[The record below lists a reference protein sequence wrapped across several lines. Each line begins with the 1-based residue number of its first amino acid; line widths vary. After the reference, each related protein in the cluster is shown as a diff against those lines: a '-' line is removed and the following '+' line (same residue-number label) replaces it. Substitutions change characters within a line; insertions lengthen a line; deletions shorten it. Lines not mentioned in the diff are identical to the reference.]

1 MTVKKEYRP
10 MLATLVD
17 KPFDS
22 KEWVYETKWDGFRGD
37 SRDER
42 GSARLL
48 SRNGVQV
55 TDRYP
60 AVARALGAIAEL
72 CVID

>member
-1 MTVKKEYRP
+1 MKKEYGP
-10 MLATLVD
+10 MLATLAD

-22 KEWVYETKWDGFRGD
+22 KEWVYETKWDGFRVI

-60 AVARALGAIAEL
+60 AVAEL